1 MRIRCKQNAPERML
15 TVISKSYAFCLSFH
29 WRLSSAARMCS
40 PRQANRARQ
49 ANFGGMASGQIEQV
63 EHSRQICEAWRATRS
78 SNSIRACKFVRYDER
93 PASSQQEVC
102 KRSHTFINP
111 GPHKVEKSEGEKSWR
126 EL

>member
-49 ANFGGMASGQIEQV
+49 ANLRGRMGSQIKQIEQTK
-63 EHSRQICEAWRATRS
+63 HICGARRATRS
-78 SNSIRACKFVRYDER
+78 SKSSAPSKFVM
-93 PASSQQEVC
+93 
-102 KRSHTFINP
+102 H
-111 GPHKVEKSEGEKSWR
+111 GE
-126 EL
+126 